1 MIHIAI
7 MLFCNKTE
15 GYFYIFPYTRQFID
29 VAALYF
35 LAVLW

>member
-15 GYFYIFPYTRQFID
+15 GYFYIFPCTHANLLMLRLFI
-29 VAALYF
+29 F
-35 LAVLW
+35 